1 MSRIGLLITCVVQV
15 LDVVVQTS
23 NREIF
28 AYLNSKDTVDI
39 ETIIKMAYVNVWVSL
54 VLASLDRL
62 EYRLLNII
70 EILL

>member
-1 MSRIGLLITCVVQV
+1 MLITCVVQV

-39 ETIIKMAYVNVWVSL
+39 ETIIKMAYVNV
-54 VLASLDRL
+54 
-62 EYRLLNII
+62 
-70 EILL
+70 